1 MCVFE
6 KRVQTEKGP
15 TTPTQTQVLPDAL
28 THPRMLRL
36 APRSMP
42 TTSLAWPVVG
52 WADCGAC
59 EPYRCLG
66 NQCSSKRRGGVQ
78 QRTPRRIAYF
88 RNATN
93 GATALNNDGCELQ
106 STEDPRLALGR
117 SKPLAIHPRLTSLS
131 IDQSGAAAGTLASL
145 RIDSTAAPP
154 SSKRAACGSKP
165 AAASPLLTA
174 PPPPPQTHTH
184 NKPPIHGIDRRRRPG
199 PAHRGTCDRSAFNP
213 TPC

>member
-6 KRVQTEKGP
+6 KRVRKPKRARRRRRKRKFCQMHSL
-15 TTPTQTQVLPDAL
+15 TQGCV
-28 THPRMLRL
+28 RL

-117 SKPLAIHPRLTSLS
+117 SKPLPSTPVSPRCRS
-131 IDQSGAAAGTLASL
+131 INRALLLAL
-145 RIDSTAAPP
+145 WLVFESTQRPP
-154 SSKRAACGSKP
+154 PRRNVPRVGR
-165 AAASPLLTA
+165 SPLLPLHA
-174 PPPPPQTHTH
+174 YSPPPPTDTHTQQATH
-184 NKPPIHGIDRRRRPG
+184 PWDRP
-199 PAHRGTCDRSAFNP
+199 P
-213 TPC
+213 TPPWTSASRYV